1 MPYFSREFVV
11 CLVLSAVL
19 VYACLFVGV
28 WQGQLAPP
36 EEVKRAVEDVEK
48 LREQASFTFIFLNNY
63 KLALVAVIPLFGA
76 VQHGFVQFNTGYI
89 IGALAANGKVSG
101 FALAAA
107 LLAMPHGMLEYM
119 AYTFAAAE
127 SLALTYAAVR
137 RKFRERLRQAWKTIV
152 LVGVLLATAAAL
164 ELPFI

>member
-1 MPYFSREFVV
+1 LPYFSREFVV

-107 LLAMPHGMLEYM
+107 LLAMPHGMLECM

>member
-1 MPYFSREFVV
+1 LPYFSREFVV

-89 IGALAANGKVSG
+89 IGALATNGKVSG

>member
-1 MPYFSREFVV
+1 LPYFSREFVV

-36 EEVKRAVEDVEK
+36 ETVKQTVEDVEK

-63 KLALVAVIPLFGA
+63 GHALVAVIPLFGA
-76 VQHGFVQFNTGYI
+76 VQHSFVQFKTGYA

-107 LLAMPHGMLEYM
+107 LLAMPHGMLEYA
-119 AYTFAAAE
+119 AYTFAVAE

-152 LVGVLLATAAAL
+152 LVGVLLAAAAAL
-164 ELPFI
+164 ELPYV